1 MMHRSFK
8 MMVLPLLSLISFTAC
23 SYLPTTST
31 SPIQQLEQV
40 QNIEAL
46 PNTKTNLATLSRSN
60 SGCLIQFTGYFDG
73 GESTETWY
81 FKKNQL
87 KKASSETYQYVVNQ
101 NHLAATSKPMVD
113 SKTRRATTFD
123 IQNPDV
129 MNNFNKLKSHFSQNA
144 LARCA

>member
-40 QNIEAL
+40 QNIEAI
-46 PNTKTNLATLSRSN
+46 PNTETNLATLSRSN

-81 FKKNQL
+81 FKNDQL

-101 NHLAATSKPMVD
+101 NHLAGTSKPMID

-129 MNNFNKLKSHFSQNA
+129 TNNFNKLKSHFSQNA

>member
-23 SYLPTTST
+23 SYLPTAST
-31 SPIQQLEQV
+31 SPIQQV

-60 SGCLIQFTGYFDG
+60 NGCLIQFTGYFDS

-81 FKKNQL
+81 FKANQL
-87 KKASSETYQYVVNQ
+87 SRAISETYQYDLKSAIDVGTQ
-101 NHLAATSKPMVD
+101 KHKLD
-113 SKTRRATTFD
+113 QKTRTVTVFD
-123 IQNPDV
+123 IQSDETKY
-129 MNNFNKLKSHFSQNA
+129 NFEKLKSHFSQTA
-144 LARCA
+144 LAQCHSI